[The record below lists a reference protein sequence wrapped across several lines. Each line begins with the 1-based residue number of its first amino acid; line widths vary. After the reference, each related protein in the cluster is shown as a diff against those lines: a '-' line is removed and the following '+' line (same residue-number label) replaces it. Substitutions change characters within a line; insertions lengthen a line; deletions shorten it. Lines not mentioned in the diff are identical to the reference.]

1 MEMRRPIIRLHTG
14 QTLQHGCAAPSG
26 AGDEVINQIKGDN
39 MKLMIENGLKVT
51 AIAAAV
57 LLLGGCGGGSG
68 DIVENKNTKP
78 AYLGAVVT
86 VGYDGA
92 SDDLLTAGLGKTG
105 LGGAA
110 PVAVDPLNPTPA
122 ELRKIAIFNNYRA
135 LLDITAA
142 GGYGTLYG
150 PNVDAKGVVTTGEGK
165 IAGTEYIAY
174 SDDGS
179 GSQNITMLVQ
189 VPSTFNPASP
199 CIVTGTSSGSRGVY
213 GAIGTSG
220 EWGLKNGCA
229 VAYTDKG
236 TGTGMHDLQND
247 TVNLQNGVRAT
258 AAAAGKAS
266 IFTANLTAA
275 ERAAFNAATPNR
287 VAVKHAHSQQNSEKD
302 WGKWTLQSVE
312 FAYFVLNEKYG
323 DLAKDG
329 TSRLKKLIPTNT
341 IVIASSASNG
351 GGAALAAAELDTQGL
366 ISGVAVA
373 EPQIQVVADPRLS
386 VKRGTTTLVGTGK
399 SLLDYATLGNLLQ
412 PCAALVSPAT
422 NALNTINPTLAAN
435 RCNALKASGVI
446 AGNSTAELAA
456 DAMAKLLAAGHQP
469 ESTVL
474 QASHYSF
481 ATPAVAVTFANSY
494 GRFSVKDNLCGFS
507 FAATGAAAS
516 ATPNAPVAAPA
527 AALAT
532 SFGTSNGIPPT
543 VGINI
548 VNNNSVGGPLL
559 DAASLSAGGLQD
571 YNSAGALCLREL
583 VTGSSANAL
592 RVQQGISEVLRTGNL
607 QGKPALIVHGRA
619 DTQVPAAFSSRP
631 YFGRN
636 KIVEGANSKLSYIE
650 VANAQ
655 HFEAFL
661 GFQGYSDRFVPL
673 HRYFI
678 QAMDMMYANL
688 KTDAALPA
696 SQVVRGVPRGFT
708 GTAVN
713 PITAANVPPI
723 KSVPEAADQITFANN
738 VVTIAD

>member
-1 MEMRRPIIRLHTG
+1 MTIMSKNCL
-14 QTLQHGCAAPSG
+14 
-26 AGDEVINQIKGDN
+26 
-39 MKLMIENGLKVT
+39 KLT
-51 AIAAAV
+51 SIAAAV
-57 LLLGGCGGGSG
+57 LVLSACGGGSS
-68 DIVENKNTKP
+68 ENKNSKP
-78 AYLGAVVT
+78 TYLGTVVS
-86 VGYDGA
+86 VNYDGA

-105 LGGAA
+105 LGGVAPAA
-110 PVAVDPLNPTPA
+110 ADPLNPTAA

-135 LLDITAA
+135 LLDITAG
-142 GGYGTLYG
+142 GGYGSLYG
-150 PNVDAKGVVTTGEGK
+150 PNVDAKGVITTSEGK
-165 IAGTEYIAY
+165 IAGTEHIAY
-174 SDDGS
+174 SDDGT
-179 GSQNITMLVQ
+179 GNQNITMLVQ
-189 VPSTFNPASP
+189 VPATFNPASP

-236 TGTGMHDLQND
+236 TGTGIHDLQND

-258 AAAAGKAS
+258 ATAAGKAS
-266 IFTANLTAA
+266 IFTASLSSA
-275 ERAAFNAATPNR
+275 ERTAFNAATPNR
-287 VAVKHAHSQQNSEKD
+287 FAVKHAHSQQNTEKD
-302 WGKWTLQSVE
+302 WGKWTLQAVE

-323 DLAKDG
+323 DLASDG
-329 TSRLKKLIPTNT
+329 VSHLIKLTPTNT

-351 GGAALAAAELDTQGL
+351 AGAALAAAELDTKGL
-366 ISGVAVA
+366 ITGVAVA
-373 EPQIQVVADPRLS
+373 EPQVQVVPDARLS
-386 VKRGTTTLVGTGK
+386 VTRGTTTLAGTGR
-399 SLLDYATLGNLLQ
+399 SLFDYASLGNLLQ
-412 PCAALVSPAT
+412 PCAALASPAT
-422 NALNTINPTLAAN
+422 NVFNTVNTVIATN
-435 RCNALKASGVI
+435 RCNALKANGLI
-446 AGNSTAELAA
+446 TGTTAAEMGAS
-456 DAMAKLLAAGHQP
+456 AMAALLAAGHQP

-507 FAATGAAAS
+507 FAATGAVAS
-516 ATPNAPVAAPA
+516 ATPNAPAAASA

-543 VGINI
+543 AGINI

-559 DAASLSAGGLQD
+559 DAASLSAGGVLD
-571 YNSAGALCLREL
+571 YNIAGALCLREL
-583 VTGSSANAL
+583 IAGSSANAV

-619 DTQVPAAFSSRP
+619 DTQVPVAFSSRP

-650 VANAQ
+650 VTNAQ
-655 HFEAFL
+655 HFDAFL
-661 GFQGYSDRFVPL
+661 AFPGYGDRFVPA

-688 KTDAALPA
+688 KTGAALPA
-696 SQVVRGVPRGFT
+696 SQVVRTAPRGLT
-708 GTAVN
+708 GAVVN

-723 KSVPEAADQITFANN
+723 KTVPAVADQITFSNN
-738 VVTIAD
+738 IVTVAD

>member
-1 MEMRRPIIRLHTG
+1 
-14 QTLQHGCAAPSG
+14 
-26 AGDEVINQIKGDN
+26 
-39 MKLMIENGLKVT
+39 MKLVIENGLKVT

-57 LLLGGCGGGSG
+57 LVLGGCGGGSG
-68 DIVENKNTKP
+68 EAAENKNIKP
-78 AYLGAVVT
+78 ADLGAVVSAS
-86 VGYDGA
+86 YDGA

-110 PVAVDPLNPTPA
+110 PVAADPLNPTPA

-135 LLDITAA
+135 LLDISAA
-142 GGYGTLYG
+142 GGYGSLYG
-150 PNVDAKGVVTTGEGK
+150 PNVDAKGVVTTSEGK

-179 GSQNITMLVQ
+179 GNQNITMMVQ
-189 VPSTFNPASP
+189 VPASFNPASP
-199 CIVTGTSSGSRGVY
+199 CVVTGASSGSRGVY

-236 TGTGMHDLQND
+236 TGIGIHDLQND
-247 TVNLQNGVRAT
+247 TVNLQNGVRASAT
-258 AAAAGKAS
+258 AAGKAS
-266 IFTANLTAA
+266 IFTASLSSA

-287 VAVKHAHSQQNSEKD
+287 FAVKHAHSQQNTEKD

-329 TSRLKKLIPTNT
+329 VSHLKKLVPANT

-351 GGAALAAAELDTQGL
+351 AGSAALAAAELDTQNL
-366 ISGVAVA
+366 ISGIAVA
-373 EPQIQVVADPRLS
+373 EPQVQLVPDARLS
-386 VKRGTTTLVGTGK
+386 VKRGAITLAGTGK
-399 SLLDYATLGNLLQ
+399 PLFDYASLGNLLQ
-412 PCAALVSPAT
+412 PCAALASPAT
-422 NALNTINPTLAAN
+422 NVFNTVNTVIATN
-435 RCNALKASGVI
+435 RCTALKASGVI
-446 AGNSTAELAA
+446 AGNTTAELAA
-456 DAMAKLLAAGHQP
+456 DAMARLLAAGHQP

-507 FAATGAAAS
+507 FAATGAPAS
-516 ATPNAPVAAPA
+516 ATPNAPVPASA

-532 SFGTSNGIPPT
+532 SFGASNGIPPT
-543 VGINI
+543 IGINI
-548 VNNNSVGGPLL
+548 VNNLSVGGPLL
-559 DAASLSAGGLQD
+559 DAASLSDGGVQD
-571 YNSAGALCLREL
+571 YNIAGALCLREL
-583 VTGSSANAL
+583 ATGSSANAL

-619 DTQVPAAFSSRP
+619 DTQVPVAFTSRP

-650 VANAQ
+650 VTNAQ
-655 HFEAFL
+655 HFDAFL
-661 GFQGYSDRFVPL
+661 AFPGYGERFVPA
-673 HRYFI
+673 HRYYI

-688 KTDAALPA
+688 KTGAALPA
-696 SQVVRGVPRGFT
+696 SQVVRTVPRGLT
-708 GTAVN
+708 GAAVN

-723 KSVPEAADQITFANN
+723 KTVPAVADQITFANN
-738 VVTIAD
+738 MVTIAD